1 MKTRPLTVGV
11 VGLCLAIASA
21 AIAEPPAPLSTAQ
34 ISIAQDGSVP
44 TSPTSQTSTPL
55 VTVRREGGFCYPPG
69 CFSEVTIYQDGS
81 YRYANSVD
89 DRATGRI
96 RRGTLQQLRSR
107 IARADFDQIRSEA
120 NVRNPIPNLCLLAVD
135 GPEAIYRFYPNGK
148 TEEIRGCE
156 TDIDRSS
163 RLFQQLEQLY
173 ERVSEQTAQAAQNQ
187 RRGDRPPTGS
197 S

>member
-1 MKTRPLTVGV
+1 MKTWPLTVGV

-21 AIAEPPAPLSTAQ
+21 AIAAPPNRL
-34 ISIAQDGSVP
+34 SIAQNGPAP
-44 TSPTSQTSTPL
+44 TQPVSQGGTPL

-69 CFSEVTIYQDGS
+69 CFSEVTIYPDGS
-81 YRYANSVD
+81 YRYANSVG

-120 NVRNPIPNLCLLAVD
+120 NVRNPIPNLCLLAAD
-135 GPEAIYRFYPNGK
+135 GPEAVYRFYPNGK

-163 RLFQQLEQLY
+163 RLFQQLERLY
-173 ERVSEQTAQAAQNQ
+173 ERVSEQAAQAAQNQ
-187 RRGDRPPTGS
+187 RRGDRAL
-197 S
+197 